1 VQQKGKNL
9 SFDDFLERSFFF
21 RVLTRGDKKKEKGQK
36 GGHFRG
42 AKKKNQNFDSLSMF
56 LILTMSQ

>member
-21 RVLTRGDKKKEKGQK
+21 RVLTRGGDKKKEKGQK
-36 GGHFRG
+36 GGGKEKEPKF
-42 AKKKNQNFDSLSMF
+42 
-56 LILTMSQ
+56 